1 MKNSFALSLFNRF
14 GLFYGMIGSDLILHF
29 EDDSICD
36 FLSIKPVLRTVPL
49 TVFFNE
55 VIGLEDEILKV
66 INGEKK
72 EYSIRRINRSSEF
85 DIFFNLYFLSHSYK
99 DFPAIVVVRNVTN
112 EMLFYHSLQQSRN
125 EIQLLQHELLDR
137 NRDLDRINRELE
149 EKVEIRTKQYHES
162 SDLAKRLFIQTVN
175 SLTYAL
181 ELRDPYTTGHQ
192 QRVAILASAIA
203 ANIGL
208 DEDTVEGIRI
218 AGLLHDIGKIYVPSE
233 FLTKPGILPEEE
245 YNVIKTHPLR
255 GFEILKEIEFP
266 WPVAACVIQH
276 HEKINGSG
284 YPFGLEGE
292 HIMLEA
298 KILCV
303 ADVVEAMGTNRPY
316 RISPGINEALQE
328 IGMYRGIKYDSSVV
342 DACIDLFKNKNF
354 RWRE

>member
-1 MKNSFALSLFNRF
+1 MSSDFFISLFNRF
-14 GLFYGMIGSDLILHF
+14 GLYYGMIDSGLILHF
-29 EDDSICD
+29 ENDAICE
-36 FLSIKPVLRTVPL
+36 FLSVKPYLAQAKL
-49 TVFFNE
+49 TDFFNE
-55 VIGLEDEILKV
+55 VIGSEDEVRKV
-66 INGEKK
+66 ITGEKN
-72 EYSIRRINRSSEF
+72 EFSIRRINRSGEF
-85 DIFFNLYFLSHSYK
+85 EIFFNLYFISHSYK
-99 DFPAIVVVRNVTN
+99 GYPAIFVVRNVTN
-112 EMLFYHSLQQSRN
+112 ELLFYHSLQQSRN
-125 EIQLLQHELLDR
+125 EIQLLQNELLER
-137 NRDLDRINRELE
+137 NRDLDRINRDLE

-203 ANIGL
+203 ANMGL

-233 FLTKPGILPEEE
+233 FLTKPGVLPEEE

-266 WPVAACVIQH
+266 WPVASIVLQH

-284 YPFGLEGE
+284 YPYSLEGE
-292 HIMLEA
+292 EIRLESR
-298 KILCV
+298 ILCV

-316 RISPGINEALQE
+316 RISPGIDEALRE
-328 IGMYRGIKYDSSVV
+328 IGRFRGIKYEPSVV
-342 DACIDLFKNKNF
+342 DSCCDLFRNKKF
-354 RWRE
+354 RWNE